1 MLIRVEGNSLEV
13 TGAMETELICYER
26 LKMRK
31 KKKWFVLGLAF
42 LCIVLCYK
50 SQVVSFYDKEFERAV
65 RELMLSDCVSILIRR
80 EEPIR
85 GPILRNNVKD
95 VEDIFIDLN
104 EYRITDM
111 RDMKKFVGLKELDI
125 GYIPADIETENPP
138 NSDMPKN
145 IDSICRL
152 KSLERIVFFR
162 INIDSGFNREQLA
175 TKELFIRNC
184 VVNDNNF
191 IKKFPEISLLVI
203 DETEISSLEFL
214 GEIPELHTL
223 SLYNNIYTCSLEQL
237 KLAHKLEILRLTS
250 NKKEPFEKIPV
261 LTTVKELYFR
271 GEGSPRKAGAK
282 KYLEWDSLEKLYL
295 EGEQYDVATNTWSEN

>member
-1 MLIRVEGNSLEV
+1 MS
-13 TGAMETELICYER
+13 
-26 LKMRK
+26 K
-31 KKKWFVLGLAF
+31 KKKWVA
-42 LCIVLCYK
+42 LCFALIGIILLYK

-65 RELMLSDCVSILIRR
+65 RELMTLNRVSILKER
-80 EEPIR
+80 EQPIK
-85 GPILRNNVKD
+85 GPILRRNVKD
-95 VEDIFIDLN
+95 VDGIFIDLN

-111 RDMKKFVGLKELDI
+111 RDIKKFTHLEKLDLC
-125 GYIPADIETENPP
+125 YLPEDNQTEVIQNGE
-138 NSDMPKN
+138 MPKN
-145 IDSICRL
+145 MDSICSLR
-152 KSLERIVFFR
+152 KLERIWFTR
-162 INIDSGFNREQLA
+162 INIDSSFKREQA
-175 TKELFIRNC
+175 TTKDLFISNC
-184 VVNDNNF
+184 VVKDDEF

-203 DETEISSLEFL
+203 DETDISSFEFL
-214 GEIPELHTL
+214 EEIPELHTL

-250 NKKEPFEKIPV
+250 NKKEPFEQVPV

>member
-1 MLIRVEGNSLEV
+1 
-13 TGAMETELICYER
+13 
-26 LKMRK
+26 MRK
-31 KKKWFVLGLAF
+31 KKKWFILGFAF

-65 RELMLSDCVSILIRR
+65 RELMLSDCVNILIRR
-80 EEPIR
+80 EKPIR

-111 RDMKKFVGLKELDI
+111 RDIKKFAGLETLDLC
-125 GYIPADIETENPP
+125 YLPEDNQTEVIQNG
-138 NSDMPKN
+138 DMPKN
-145 IDSICRL
+145 MDFICSLR
-152 KSLERIVFFR
+152 KLERVLLSR
-162 INIDSGFNREQLA
+162 INIDSSFKRDQLA
-175 TKELFIRNC
+175 TKKLFISNC
-184 VVNDNNF
+184 VVKDDEF

-203 DETEISSLEFL
+203 DETDISSFEFL

-250 NKKEPFEKIPV
+250 NKKEPFEQIPV

-271 GEGSPRKAGAK
+271 GEGSPRKAEAK

-295 EGEQYDVATNTWSEN
+295 EGEQYDVATNIWSSY